1 MKKQKN
7 SKAMNLREKDPY
19 LQRER
24 DKYNNHPLPS
34 REWIIQLLEDVGV
47 PQKIPALAEKLSI
60 LDEEYEF
67 FERRLKAMARDG
79 QILINRRNLVCVAEK
94 LDIVKCRV
102 EAHKDGFGFAV
113 PLTPNADGDLVLYE
127 RQMRGVMHGDI
138 VTVRPLGLDRRGRR
152 EGQVLDIVERAQTSV
167 VGRFYLERG
176 VAVLEPEDKRLH
188 QNIILEPDSVA
199 QFTPQSGQVVVAEI
213 ESYPEN
219 HRPAVAK
226 IVEILGDYA
235 DSGMEIEIAVRK
247 HRLPHEFRAGC
258 LKAAAKIPKTVR
270 KTDLKNRVDLRDLPL
285 VTIDGESS
293 RDFDDAVYAEK
304 IGRNYRLIVAIA
316 DVSHYVQPDDLI
328 DIDAR
333 ERATSVYFPRRVIPM
348 LPENLSN
355 GICSLNP
362 DVERLCMVCDMTI
375 TYAGNVKSYEFYPAV
390 MKSAARLTYNQV
402 WDWLDKN
409 PENIPENF
417 SGSLKTLYK
426 IFQILQQKRQ
436 QRGAME
442 FETVETQMIFDDN
455 GKIERI
461 EPVHRN
467 DAHKLIEE
475 CMLAANVCAAEF
487 LLKNKHMALYRN
499 HAYPTPEKLATLRE
513 QLALLGLS
521 LGGGDDP
528 KPKHYGELAEKIA
541 DRPDRELLQTMLLRS
556 MQQAMYKP
564 ENEGHFG
571 LAYEHYAHFT
581 SPIRRYPDLVV
592 HRAIKAVLAQ
602 QKYEVGSWQ
611 ELGVHCSFCERRADD
626 ASRDVESWLKTYF
639 MRDKV
644 GEVFDGKI
652 THLANF
658 GVFVTLDDIH
668 IEGMVHVSEL
678 GEDYFNYRADLLAM
692 VGERSGVRFGMGDRV
707 RVKVARADL
716 ETSKIDL
723 VLVSGGEKSRKKAHS
738 ADFRQP
744 ETKNPKKNAK
754 KSTKATHLAAPS
766 AAEKVGQP
774 EKSVRKKS
782 AKKSGK
788 SADVQTSILDEAA
801 ALLAAADEK
810 AKRKTKK
817 ASKSANHDSPKAA
830 KKSAKSAKP
839 KKSVKIKLK
848 SADTQPEKSAE
859 PKAKA
864 ARKTRGK

>member
-1 MKKQKN
+1 MAKKKN
-7 SKAMNLREKDPY
+7 INELNLREKDPY
-19 LQRER
+19 LARER
-24 DKYNNHPLPS
+24 AKYDNNPLPS
-34 REWIIQLLEDVGV
+34 REWIIQLLEELGV
-47 PQKIPALAEKLSI
+47 PQKMEALSEKLSI
-60 LDEEYEF
+60 EEHEQEF

-79 QILINRRNLVCVAEK
+79 QILINRRGLVCVAEK
-94 LDIVKCRV
+94 LDIVKCRI

-113 PLTPNADGDLVLYE
+113 PLKPTGDGDLVLYE

-199 QFTPQSGQVVVAEI
+199 QFSPKSGQVVVAEI

-226 IVEILGDYA
+226 IVEVLGDYA

-247 HRLPHEFRAGC
+247 HRLPHEFSAGC
-258 LKAAAKIPKTVR
+258 LKAAAKIPDKVR
-270 KTDLKNRVDLRDLPL
+270 AADRKNRVDLRDLPL
-285 VTIDGESS
+285 VTIDGETS

-304 IGRNYRLIVAIA
+304 VGRNYRLVVAIA

-328 DIDAR
+328 DFDAR

-348 LPENLSN
+348 LPESLSN

-375 TYAGNVKSYEFYPAV
+375 TYAGNVKEYSFYPAV
-390 MKSAARLTYNQV
+390 MKSHGRLTYNQV
-402 WDWLDKN
+402 WQWL
-409 PENIPENF
+409 ENKTENEY
-417 SGSLKTLYK
+417 SGSLNVLYK
-426 IFQILQQKRQ
+426 LFQVLQQKRQ
-436 QRGAME
+436 KRGAME

-461 EPVHRN
+461 VPVVRN

-475 CMLAANVCAAEF
+475 CMLAANVCAADF
-487 LLKNKHMALYRN
+487 LLKNKHNALYRN
-499 HAYPTPEKLATLRE
+499 HLGPTPEKLATLRE

-521 LGGGDDP
+521 LGGGDNP
-528 KPKHYGELAEKIA
+528 TPKHYGELAAKIA

-556 MQQAMYKP
+556 MQQAMYEP
-564 ENEGHFG
+564 ENVGHFG

-581 SPIRRYPDLVV
+581 SPIRRYPDLLV
-592 HRAIKAVLAQ
+592 HRAIKAVLA
-602 QKYEVGSWQ
+602 KKTYDVSSWQ
-611 ELGVHCSFCERRADD
+611 ELGVHCSYCERRADD
-626 ASRDVESWLKTYF
+626 ASRDVESWLKTYY

-644 GEVFDGKI
+644 GEIFTGKI
-652 THLANF
+652 THMANF
-658 GVFVTLDDIH
+658 GIFVTLDDVH

-692 VGERSGVRFGMGDRV
+692 VGERGGVRFGMGDMV
-707 RVKVARADL
+707 TVKVARADL

-723 VLVSGGEKSRKKAHS
+723 VLVSGGVVPSKRAKKVQAALTAAPKTSRKSNKKTKWPAPELL
-738 ADFRQP
+738 ADAL
-744 ETKNPKKNAK
+744 NM
-754 KSTKATHLAAPS
+754 
-766 AAEKVGQP
+766 AEKVLAKQAKNRKKQP
-774 EKSVRKKS
+774 ATSSAQSKKSVKKS
-782 AKKSGK
+782 VSIKVK
-788 SADVQTSILDEAA
+788 SAEN
-801 ALLAAADEK
+801 
-810 AKRKTKK
+810 KK
-817 ASKSANHDSPKAA
+817 PSKA
-830 KKSAKSAKP
+830 KKSAK
-839 KKSVKIKLK
+839 
-848 SADTQPEKSAE
+848 
-859 PKAKA
+859 
-864 ARKTRGK
+864 